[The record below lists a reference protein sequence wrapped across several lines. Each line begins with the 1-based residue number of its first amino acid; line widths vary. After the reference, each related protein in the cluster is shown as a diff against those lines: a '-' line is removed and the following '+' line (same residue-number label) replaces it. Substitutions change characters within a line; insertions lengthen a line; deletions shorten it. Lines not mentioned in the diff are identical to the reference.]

1 MNKKMGKFTKTDFVA
16 GWCET
21 IQGNIWKNECILE
34 FRETLPDQNQVE
46 LDALKDTIAKDEKTI
61 EFLKEKYEIDNI

>member
-1 MNKKMGKFTKTDFVA
+1 MTKTEFVQK
-16 GWCET
+16 WCET

-46 LDALKDTIAKDEKTI
+46 LDAIKDTIDKDFRTLT
-61 EFLKEKYEIDNI
+61 FLKATYEIGNI